1 MVYSNANG
9 CKHVALLI
17 YDKNLTECIQEW
29 CALSANTKNTM
40 GQGTGKK
47 NEICSEMTMKALFTG
62 YSKNSRMTTSDRS
75 QCDNP
80 RNRPPHVLYHSS
92 DLQ

>member
-1 MVYSNANG
+1 MHHAKMLGPFTLKIKQKYLVHILQKIKMVYSNANG

-47 NEICSEMTMKALFTG
+47 K
-62 YSKNSRMTTSDRS
+62 
-75 QCDNP
+75 
-80 RNRPPHVLYHSS
+80 RNM
-92 DLQ
+92 